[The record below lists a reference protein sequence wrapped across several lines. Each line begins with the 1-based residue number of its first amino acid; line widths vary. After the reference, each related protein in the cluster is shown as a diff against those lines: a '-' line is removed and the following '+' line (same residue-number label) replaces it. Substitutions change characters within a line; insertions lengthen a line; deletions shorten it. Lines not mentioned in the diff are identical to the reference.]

1 MSPYLKVKVNDSD
14 RWRSKTVKKGDK
26 LPNFNKE
33 FVNLNLK
40 NMNDVVSIEVWD
52 EDMKND
58 DFVGQAMIK
67 AYAFLGRGEQVIEEP
82 ITYTKK

>member
-52 EDMKND
+52 EDMSND

-67 AYAFLGRGEQVIEEP
+67 AYAFLGRGE
-82 ITYTKK
+82 